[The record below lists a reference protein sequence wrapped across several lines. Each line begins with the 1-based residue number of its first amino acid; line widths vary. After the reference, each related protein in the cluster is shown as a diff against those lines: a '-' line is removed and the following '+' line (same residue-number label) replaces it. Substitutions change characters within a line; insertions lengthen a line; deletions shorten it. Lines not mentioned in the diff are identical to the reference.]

1 MPVSSSATLSP
12 AARQSDVSLYL
23 LSHSFLCRRLP
34 LASPRVLSLRR
45 GDGRGR
51 VVIQS
56 QAGCSN
62 HRLLIGFII
71 LTQDLR
77 WERISW
83 PRRAALPSHV
93 HTLKT
98 ISHFLTL
105 HQCLYSSWRKKNPH
119 KCACMC
125 GGGAMIEQ
133 QKGNDE
139 HSLSSSSVSEIKRSA
154 SAATLLSEC
163 ERLRPRDVCARLII
177 TCINIFKTMMLD
189 RIRGTATSQHGTE
202 GREEK
207 V

>member
-1 MPVSSSATLSP
+1 M
-12 AARQSDVSLYL
+12 
-23 LSHSFLCRRLP
+23 
-34 LASPRVLSLRR
+34 
-45 GDGRGR
+45 
-51 VVIQS
+51 IQS

-105 HQCLYSSWRKKNPH
+105 HQCLYSSRGKKKIPH

-154 SAATLLSEC
+154 SVIPLLSEYA
-163 ERLRPRDVCARLII
+163 RLRPWDVCTRLII

-189 RIRGTATSQHGTE
+189 
-202 GREEK
+202 
-207 V
+207 

>member
-1 MPVSSSATLSP
+1 M
-12 AARQSDVSLYL
+12 
-23 LSHSFLCRRLP
+23 
-34 LASPRVLSLRR
+34 
-45 GDGRGR
+45 GR

-77 WERISW
+77 WDRISW
-83 PRRAALPSHV
+83 PRRATLPSHI

-105 HQCLYSSWRKKNPH
+105 HQCLYSSRRKRFPINVRV
-119 KCACMC
+119 C

-139 HSLSSSSVSEIKRSA
+139 HSLSSSSVSEIKGLA
-154 SAATLLSEC
+154 SVIALLSEC
-163 ERLRPRDVCARLII
+163 VRLRPRDVCTRLII
-177 TCINIFKTMMLD
+177 TRINIFKNMMLD
-189 RIRGTATSQHGTE
+189 RIPGTATSQHGTE

-207 V
+207 YKEIQ